1 MESSTVSVYPYY
13 DSFEISL
20 KEAVILSLGAV
31 RIPYIFSEAIEIFD
45 VFNEKLT
52 SPRLYGNISNNTFK
66 EYLNKLVRLKLVKTS
81 TDINSKKLL
90 HTYELTE
97 KGFEEYNKIIEI
109 IPDSV
114 SFAIRDL
121 KQYLGVLE

>member
-52 SPRLYGNISNNTFK
+52 SPKLYGNISNNTFK